1 MNVRLSPAITGVAL
15 SRSCITVT
23 LKMSPRPKHAKLTYL
38 VHLSK
43 FSSVKLELKWIGNT
57 ELKLT
62 TYKLIIARTKN
73 QRSVDTFFEAHLSF
87 RAESQ

>member
-1 MNVRLSPAITGVAL
+1 MYLSNLEKGEHIFFNN
-15 SRSCITVT
+15 SKI
-23 LKMSPRPKHAKLTYL
+23 
-38 VHLSK
+38 HLSK